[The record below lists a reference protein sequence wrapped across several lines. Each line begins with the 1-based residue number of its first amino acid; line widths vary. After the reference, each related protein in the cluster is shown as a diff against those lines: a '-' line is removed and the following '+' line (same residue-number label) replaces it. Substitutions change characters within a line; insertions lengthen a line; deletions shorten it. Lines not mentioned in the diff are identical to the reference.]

1 MTLMI
6 CTQKNSTGSFI
17 MGKLKVVNVGPVE
30 WFSPHFSSSDEVFDT
45 YNYNPWK
52 EDISLIEYCNKLKP
66 DILYIFRGDVVRS
79 QLYKLRSIHQIEFS
93 SEIYPSNPFSNKQSQ
108 WIGVRKFM
116 HCLRDLD
123 PNANIYHYDK
133 SRKGFFD
140 ALEMK
145 MKYHFLPV
153 NLSCFKSD
161 SLRDI
166 DMLFFGRASP
176 RRSQIFS
183 KIKESNI
190 KFVWIENGL
199 DWKELSA
206 YISRAKVVVNFAAD
220 DCDNF
225 EPRIL
230 LGIAGGAH
238 VITEPSV
245 GLDMFIQENPKYS
258 RLIKV
263 CNPDATSVIDAF
275 RRLSTKD
282 NFGKHHCVDVLSLS
296 SNTFIA
302 KSIGILP

>member
-1 MTLMI
+1 MIYTL
-6 CTQKNSTGSFI
+6 KNSTGLSI
-17 MGKLKVVNVGPVE
+17 MAKLKVVNVGPVE
-30 WFSPHFSSSDEVFDT
+30 WFSPHFASSDDNFDT

-52 EDISLIEYCNKLKP
+52 EDISLIEFCNKLNP

-79 QLYKLRSIHQIEFS
+79 QLYKLRGIHQIEFS
-93 SEIYPSNPFSNKQSQ
+93 SEIYPSNPFSNKYSQ
-108 WIGVRKFM
+108 WLGVRKFM

-123 PNANIYHYDK
+123 PYSNIYHYDK

-140 ALEMK
+140 SMGMN

-153 NLSCFKSD
+153 NLSCFNDD
-161 SLRDI
+161 SQRDI
-166 DMLFFGRASP
+166 DILFFGRASA
-176 RRSQIFS
+176 RRSTTFS
-183 KIKESNI
+183 RIKESNI

-199 DWKELSA
+199 DWRELSA

-238 VITEPSV
+238 VITEASV
-245 GLDMFIQENPKYS
+245 GLDMFLQENPKYAGLVKICS
-258 RLIKV
+258 
-263 CNPDATSVIDAF
+263 PDSLSVMDTF
-275 RRLSTKD
+275 RRLSMKEG
-282 NFGKHHCVDVLSLS
+282 FGKHHGVDVLSLS

-302 KSIGILP
+302 KSLGLLP